1 MAMLKRRKMIQAL
14 VHEMP
19 QIAAYAAR
27 VKESIQ
33 IQLLNQVSNLSRQ
46 LGMYDNIM
54 ERIKIGGLA

>member
-14 VHEMP
+14 LHEMS

-33 IQLLNQVSNLSRQ
+33 IQLLNQVSHLSRQ
-46 LGMYDNIM
+46 LGMYDNII

>member
-1 MAMLKRRKMIQAL
+1 MARLKRRKMIQAL

>member
-1 MAMLKRRKMIQAL
+1 MAMLKKRKIIQAL
-14 VHEMP
+14 LHNMP
-19 QIAAYAAR
+19 KIAAYAAR

-33 IQLLNQVSNLSRQ
+33 IQLLNEVSHLSRQ

>member
-14 VHEMP
+14 LYEMP

-46 LGMYDNIM
+46 LGMYDNII